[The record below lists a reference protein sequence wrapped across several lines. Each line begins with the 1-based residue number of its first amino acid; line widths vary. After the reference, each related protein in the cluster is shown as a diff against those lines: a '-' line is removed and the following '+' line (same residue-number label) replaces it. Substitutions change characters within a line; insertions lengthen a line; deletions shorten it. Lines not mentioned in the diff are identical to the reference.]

1 MSRNLGSIKLPSSHA
16 VPRQVS
22 WLPPD
27 IGILKC
33 NVDGASKGNPGNSGV
48 GGVIR
53 DSNGKFLGY
62 FALGIGFGWA
72 FEAEVKAIL
81 QGLIF
86 CQQFLFRNIILE
98 SDSTVAIGWVISKD
112 KRPWKLRNEL
122 NKIDLLMREV
132 NCLEIRHTYREGN
145 TDADLLANK
154 GCESDSPIWVLLEE
168 GTFEL

>member
-1 MSRNLGSIKLPSSHA
+1 M
-16 VPRQVS
+16 
-22 WLPPD
+22 
-27 IGILKC
+27 
-33 NVDGASKGNPGNSGV
+33 
-48 GGVIR
+48 
-53 DSNGKFLGY
+53 
-62 FALGIGFGWA
+62 
-72 FEAEVKAIL
+72 
-81 QGLIF
+81 
-86 CQQFLFRNIILE
+86 
-98 SDSTVAIGWVISKD
+98 AIGWVISKD